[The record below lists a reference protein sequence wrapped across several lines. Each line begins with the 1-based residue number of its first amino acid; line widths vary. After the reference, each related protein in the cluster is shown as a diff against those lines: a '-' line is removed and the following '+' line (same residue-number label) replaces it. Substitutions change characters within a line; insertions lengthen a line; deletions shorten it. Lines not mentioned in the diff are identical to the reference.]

1 MTNWYRGMQC
11 RSCRLPM
18 QHRGVVV
25 QGFVIHD
32 RMVCRATLDASLR
45 AMDAQTQARRIAEAS
60 ELLQLGGI
68 RHPTRPAG
76 RAGETAAMRGQAAV
90 AAAKTGGSLK
100 RAQADEALAPARKEA
115 IKRCLDG
122 ACGRATL
129 FSATQ
134 CTHCTRSL
142 HVAECGGCGSAR
154 ASMGLVKCFYCR
166 AEEMAPDQV
175 PTAARLDAAMDTM
188 IIQLS
193 LGQEGSAAGSAAF
206 NQLEQDFA
214 LQQGLAGEELLL
226 PRHREETFLAF
237 LTFCFRDAGR
247 ARSMKSLWRNL
258 PQVFKACELPDL
270 TQRWP
275 VKKHFKELQDQW
287 SEEPDPCASCTER
300 MAESLLLHVIP
311 SERRPK
317 APRVG
322 SDDTL
327 LERRDVVQTACG
339 CYAGTRIGETAD
351 SGQGHGVTCSGVCIV
366 EDEDTGEAFIDII
379 VPTAKTGVSR
389 YTGMWQYPSENR
401 DIDMVAAV
409 RALWDAMG
417 AAVGHETRGGL
428 RVSWADHWV
437 VRVGLFGMS
446 TPDFTRL
453 HAELKR
459 SGCLSAMKHADTSY
473 AYAVRRGK
481 ATAKGSE
488 TKRWVN
494 VAAGPRECAYM
505 ARLMEL
511 LRHAGFTAHLV
522 PAPLITASTGGAK
535 PRPTLMPLSSSTI
548 TGGKMKEFL
557 QKAVVHANRDPSNPD
572 PDWSMPLA
580 GLDSAKLGTHSL
592 RRLADKRM
600 RRYCAAHDI
609 PLSKVDSML
618 GWKQTEHKLNMQEHY
633 DEDDLRARMEVARIT
648 AHW

>member
-1 MTNWYRGMQC
+1 M
-11 RSCRLPM
+11 
-18 QHRGVVV
+18 
-25 QGFVIHD
+25 
-32 RMVCRATLDASLR
+32 
-45 AMDAQTQARRIAEAS
+45 
-60 ELLQLGGI
+60 
-68 RHPTRPAG
+68 
-76 RAGETAAMRGQAAV
+76 
-90 AAAKTGGSLK
+90 
-100 RAQADEALAPARKEA
+100 
-115 IKRCLDG
+115 
-122 ACGRATL
+122 
-129 FSATQ
+129 
-134 CTHCTRSL
+134 
-142 HVAECGGCGSAR
+142 
-154 ASMGLVKCFYCR
+154 
-166 AEEMAPDQV
+166 
-175 PTAARLDAAMDTM
+175 
-188 IIQLS
+188 
-193 LGQEGSAAGSAAF
+193 
-206 NQLEQDFA
+206 
-214 LQQGLAGEELLL
+214 
-226 PRHREETFLAF
+226 
-237 LTFCFRDAGR
+237 
-247 ARSMKSLWRNL
+247 
-258 PQVFKACELPDL
+258 
-270 TQRWP
+270 
-275 VKKHFKELQDQW
+275 
-287 SEEPDPCASCTER
+287 
-300 MAESLLLHVIP
+300 
-311 SERRPK
+311 
-317 APRVG
+317 
-322 SDDTL
+322 
-327 LERRDVVQTACG
+327 
-339 CYAGTRIGETAD
+339 
-351 SGQGHGVTCSGVCIV
+351 CIV